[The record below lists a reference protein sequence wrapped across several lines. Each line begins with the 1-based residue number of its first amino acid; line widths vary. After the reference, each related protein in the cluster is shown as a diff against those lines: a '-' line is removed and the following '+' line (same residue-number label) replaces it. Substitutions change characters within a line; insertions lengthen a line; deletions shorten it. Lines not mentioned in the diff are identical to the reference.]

1 MYAVYLLNKDICQ
14 LRQFTG
20 LGVSKSLFR
29 HTLPNLKYLIDKLTE
44 PM

>member
-20 LGVSKSLFR
+20 LGVSKSNFK
-29 HTLPNLKYLIDKLTE
+29 HTLRNLKTLIDRLTG